1 MSAFLIFSLTFT
13 TQAQVANTAPT
24 TLWLRRGQVLELSL
38 LTPLDSSQ
46 TLVGDEVRL
55 KLVRPLF
62 AEGVVVLPAESI
74 VQGRVTNV
82 KQAGKNC
89 KAGKIA
95 WELGLVR
102 TPGGEQI
109 RLHLVDYDTV
119 FRRGVLVDQIPPESS
134 AKKIGNGVKIGLV
147 SPLFVLVL
155 ILSSPVIV
163 GMWYE
168 NRCAGHAGYEKQISA
183 GEPYYAVVS
192 RDIKIH
198 VLPAAH

>member
-1 MSAFLIFSLTFT
+1 MSAFLIFSLAFT
-13 TQAQVANTAPT
+13 AQAQVANTAAT
-24 TLWLRRGQVLELSL
+24 TLWIHRGQVLELSL

-46 TLVGDEVRL
+46 TQVGDEVQL

-62 AEGVVVLPAESI
+62 ADGVVVLPAESI
-74 VQGRVTNV
+74 LKGRVTSV
-82 KQAGKNC
+82 KRARNKC

-95 WELGLVR
+95 WELGFVR
-102 TPGGEQI
+102 TAAGEQI
-109 RLHLVDYDTV
+109 RAHLVDYDTV
-119 FRRGVLVDQIPPESS
+119 FRRGVLVDQIPPESM

-192 RDIKIH
+192 RDIKVH
-198 VLPAAH
+198 VLPASH